1 MLNYSC
7 KALHNAVIRKF
18 FKPSNVHA
26 VANYYVCL
34 YDQIE
39 QINYIVL
46 SNKPNSLYMNHI
58 TLPKDLRLPPLNVGM
73 SKMMGLTPF
82 EFGIGHSKTDKL
94 QFPPSD

>member
-18 FKPSNVHA
+18 FKPSNVHVV
-26 VANYYVCL
+26 VANYYLCL

-46 SNKPNSLYMNHI
+46 SNKPNSLYMNQHY
-58 TLPKDLRLPPLNVGM
+58 T
-73 SKMMGLTPF
+73 SKRPATTTF
-82 EFGIGHSKTDKL
+82 ERGYEQNDDPTTF
-94 QFPPSD
+94 